1 LQSRAISFYD
11 KWNERKIDYSLNNPT
26 FPKVVDIE
34 LTVLCNL
41 RCRMCWW
48 WGENGIGFK
57 LLENKDPLIYAQ
69 LSREEIFS
77 IIDQIAKYG
86 PSLYLSG
93 GEPFIRKDTIDIIE
107 YAVSKGLSVSLT
119 TNGTLI
125 DEELAK
131 KLAKIKNLRL
141 TFSVDGPREIHDKIR
156 GEGNFDKTIT
166 AIKYI
171 KKYKDGLYP
180 MLNTNTTFSAELLGH
195 TEELIKEL
203 ILIGVENISF
213 QHLWFTDKKHAQLTR
228 NILKKEFLI
237 DDNSME
243 SHIIET
249 FSSEFI
255 KKLAIE
261 VEHLQ
266 NKRFR
271 VPVRVNPRLSKEE
284 IIKYYTDLNWSKK
297 YFCNIPWTKI
307 LIKANGDAMFCPDE
321 WITKYKLGNIR
332 ENSII
337 DLWNSNEAK
346 RFREVLLRYK
356 LFPICT
362 RCCSINMS

>member
-1 LQSRAISFYD
+1 
-11 KWNERKIDYSLNNPT
+11 
-26 FPKVVDIE
+26 
-34 LTVLCNL
+34 
-41 RCRMCWW
+41 M
-48 WGENGIGFK
+48 
-57 LLENKDPLIYAQ
+57 
-69 LSREEIFS
+69 
-77 IIDQIAKYG
+77 
-86 PSLYLSG
+86 
-93 GEPFIRKDTIDIIE
+93 
-107 YAVSKGLSVSLT
+107 T

-203 ILIGVENISF
+203 ILMGVENISF

-249 FSSEFI
+249 FYSEFI

-271 VPVRVNPRLSKEE
+271 VAVRVNFRLSKEE

-297 YFCNIPWTKI
+297 KFCNIPWTKI

-362 RCCSINMS
+362 R